1 MKYIWINPVT
11 GSMYD
16 AAVLNAFL
24 KQHGYQHIEASAHW
38 LDFVK
43 ENYKTAVKTAKS
55 TVIDMRCPKT
65 LTLLQGTPLSEAV
78 TIPAIEPILIHCGRE
93 LSGRKDLQGTE
104 KIITTP
110 CQALADMG
118 NTLQLPETRF
128 IPWNQFLS
136 SLGGGLTASPLE
148 ESPIPP
154 GFFSELDCR
163 THSLTGEEE
172 IKACFSTAS
181 LPETDLLEILFCK
194 NGCHNGDGV
203 RMCDAP

>member
-16 AAVLNAFL
+16 AAALDTFL
-24 KQHGYQHIEASAHW
+24 KQHGYQRIEASAYW
-38 LDFVK
+38 PDFVK
-43 ENYKTAVKTAKS
+43 ENYKTAVETAKS

-65 LTLLQGTPLSEAV
+65 ITLLQGTPLSASV
-78 TIPAIEPILIHCGRE
+78 TIPAIEPILLHCGRE
-93 LSGRKDLQGTE
+93 LSKQEDLQGTE

-110 CQALADMG
+110 CQSLADMG
-118 NTLQLPETRF
+118 NALSLPETRF

-136 SLGGGLTASPLE
+136 SLGGGLIASPLE

-154 GFFSELDCR
+154 GFFSELDCK
-163 THSLTGEEE
+163 TYSLTDEEE
-172 IKACFSTAS
+172 IRACFAQSS
-181 LPETDLLEILFCK
+181 LPEIDLLEILVCK